1 MSWICKFIVFGPVA
15 IANIDFYCFCKKF
28 RWEIKISLTREN
40 KIPSNIILWK
50 ARSEFTLWIELL
62 CIMCIC
68 VFWIWIWRP
77 FYFSQAETK
86 GHGSAIPHI
95 QPRPGAKL
103 VHMFS
108 IFIFFSSK
116 NGQLAEWINRGCQ
129 SSAHIGFDSFCQLIL
144 FLIILAKCG

>member
-1 MSWICKFIVFGPVA
+1 MSWICKFIVFGQVA

-28 RWEIKISLTREN
+28 KWDIKISLTREN
-40 KIPSNIILWK
+40 KIPSNIIMWK
-50 ARSEFTLWIELL
+50 ARSEFTLWMELL
-62 CIMCIC
+62 CIVCIC

-86 GHGSAIPHI
+86 GHGSALPHI

-129 SSAHIGFDSFCQLIL
+129 SSAHIGFDSFCRLNL